1 MAKATKPTKATCRRK
16 GIPRRLG
23 RRTRRVAPSR
33 SPLMP
38 VPPASYFLSRSGAPA
53 VEPSFPRGQPGLHLA
68 HQIEGAAKANPVA
81 GPPHPVGLAERSHGI
96 GDGPDLG
103 TVSPGGR
110 GDPFGRQR
118 RQAAL

>member
-1 MAKATKPTKATCRRK
+1 ATAACSRARGSPEVCTLALPDALPIWRK

-38 VPPASYFLSRSGAPA
+38 VPPASYFPSRSGAPA

-68 HQIEGAAKANPVA
+68 HQI
-81 GPPHPVGLAERSHGI
+81 RSEEHTSELQSRENLVCRLPL
-96 GDGPDLG
+96 DKKHH
-103 TVSPGGR
+103 
-110 GDPFGRQR
+110 
-118 RQAAL
+118 